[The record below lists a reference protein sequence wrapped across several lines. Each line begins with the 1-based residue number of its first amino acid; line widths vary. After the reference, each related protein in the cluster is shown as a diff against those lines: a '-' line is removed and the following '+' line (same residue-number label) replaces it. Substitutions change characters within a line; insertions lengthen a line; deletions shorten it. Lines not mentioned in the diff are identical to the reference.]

1 MMPMGVIETADL
13 LREGAL
19 TSTAIV
25 TEALQRAEKYDSVLG
40 VYISRYDEA
49 ALRAAE
55 MADRELASGHD
66 RGPLHGLPLGVK
78 DLISTMDGPTTAQS
92 LVSDR
97 QENFFHDAIS
107 VRRLRAAGAIVVG
120 KTSLMEFGLGMPDP
134 ERPFP
139 LPRNP
144 WDPRRWAGG
153 SSSGSAAG
161 VAAGFFL
168 GALGTDTGG
177 SIRAPA
183 AFCGVTGLK
192 ATYGLVPL
200 GGCVGLAESLDHLG
214 PIARSAVDCAFVL
227 DALTTPEPDIAEG
240 DESSRSIYVP
250 ADPPSLDGL
259 RLGVVKSGHFVGD
272 EEPGIE
278 EVFDRVVEVLEQL
291 GASVREVE
299 LPLYQELGAAMLVTS
314 LAEGCA
320 IHRDRLRTQWS
331 RYGSTTREMLAWG
344 ECFSA
349 VDYIQAQRVRGAG
362 QAALAE
368 LYRSVD
374 VLLTPTATMVAP
386 LLDAVG
392 PETDTSELLQR
403 AHTAFWNAVG
413 YPVIS
418 IPIGF
423 SPSGMPLGGQI
434 AAPPFHEKTL
444 IRVGMAYQYATKWHL
459 ASAPLRTTVDLPP
472 REDSHG

>member
-1 MMPMGVIETADL
+1 MGVLQAGSL

-19 TSTAIV
+19 TSTGIV
-25 TEALQRAEKYDSVLG
+25 TEALERAEKYDPILG
-40 VYISRYDEA
+40 VYTSRYDEA

-55 MADRELASGHD
+55 IADRELASGHD
-66 RGPLHGLPLGVK
+66 RGPLHGLPIGIK
-78 DLISTMDGPTTAQS
+78 DLISTVEGPTTAQS
-92 LVSDR
+92 RVNDG
-97 QENFFHDAIS
+97 QEDLFHDAIS

-134 ERPFP
+134 QAPFP

-144 WDPRRWAGG
+144 WDARRWAGG

-200 GGCVGLAESLDHLG
+200 QGCVGLAESLDHLG

-227 DALTTPEPDIAEG
+227 DALTTPESEIGEG
-240 DESSRSIYVP
+240 RGPRSVYVP
-250 ADPPSLDGL
+250 GNPPSLDGL
-259 RLGVVKSGHFVGD
+259 RVGVGKAGHFVGD

-278 EVFDRVVEVLEQL
+278 EVFDDAVELLEQL
-291 GASVREVE
+291 GASVCQVE
-299 LPLYQELGAAMLVTS
+299 LPLYEELGAAMLVTS

-331 RYGSTTREMLAWG
+331 RYNSTTRQMLAWG
-344 ECFSA
+344 EFFNA
-349 VDYIQAQRVRGAG
+349 VDYVQAQRVRGAG

-374 VLLTPTATMVAP
+374 VMLTPTATMVAP
-386 LLDAVG
+386 VLAAVEAEAG
-392 PETDTSELLQR
+392 ALELLRR
-403 AHTAFWNAVG
+403 AHTAFWSAVG

-418 IPIGF
+418 VPIGF

-444 IRVGMAYQYATKWHL
+444 VGVAMAYQEATKWHL
-459 ASAPLRTTVDLPP
+459 ESPPLRTTVDVVP